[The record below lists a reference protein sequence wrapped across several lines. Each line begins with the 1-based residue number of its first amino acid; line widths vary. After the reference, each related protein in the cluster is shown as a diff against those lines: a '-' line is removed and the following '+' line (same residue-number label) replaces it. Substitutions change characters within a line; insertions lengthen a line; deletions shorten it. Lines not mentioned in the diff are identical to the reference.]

1 MLDSLEDREATFA
14 VLKHYTDVVHIQAV
28 RVRFSTSVACSV
40 TLPEVIFVCCWTSAE
55 LVHALSGARLLEN
68 YQSWAAWLQV
78 RSAIVLIT

>member
-55 LVHALSGARLLEN
+55 FVHPLRRLLES
-68 YQSWAAWLQV
+68 YQSRAAWLLV
-78 RSAIVLIT
+78 RPAIVLIS